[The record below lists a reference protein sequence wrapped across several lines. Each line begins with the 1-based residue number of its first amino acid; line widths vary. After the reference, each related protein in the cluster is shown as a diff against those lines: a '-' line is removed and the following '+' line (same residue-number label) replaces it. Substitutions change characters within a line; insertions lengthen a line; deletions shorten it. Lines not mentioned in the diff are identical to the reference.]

1 VNKCI
6 SKNKEEKTKKTHVQH
21 SSLDNG
27 ELLKQLEVIR
37 ERTKSVLD
45 RYKEN
50 NNSLVIRIR
59 SMNNSEVMNK

>member
-1 VNKCI
+1 M
-6 SKNKEEKTKKTHVQH
+6 KNTEEKLKKFHVQH
-21 SSLDNG
+21 SSMENG
-27 ELLKQLEVIR
+27 DIQKQLEVIR

-45 RYKEN
+45 KYKEN